1 MKNNNTLNFDPS
13 HWIKKIINTSYF
25 LFSFG
30 IFIALTLF
38 FTTCFTYI
46 KPQEYGI
53 KQINIGIKRGIKD
66 KIYEPGLHFVIPF
79 GIEEM
84 HHFPKNILNLDL
96 TNHSNQNTSF
106 FSDKAANIQTSDG
119 FFVQVDVSILFKIDD
134 PLKVIKTI
142 GPGDLYFYNGILPK
156 AEPVLKE
163 TLGTL
168 TTEEFYN
175 PHLRTEKMFLAK
187 NQLNEELKPKG
198 IAVDQV
204 LIRYF
209 KYSDEIQRNIEEK
222 KLKDQL
228 VFKNQAEARAAMEA
242 ARLKKII
249 EEGEMAV
256 EIELEKGKGYK
267 ERKKGEQE
275 LYQRKVKAN
284 ANLLVKKAEA
294 EKVRQK
300 NAALQG
306 LGSQNLVGLEMA
318 KVLEGIELIIL
329 PSNGKEGF
337 NPFNLEKTR
346 VLFD

>member
-1 MKNNNTLNFDPS
+1 MSQNPLNFDPAK
-13 HWIKKIINTSYF
+13 WIKKIVNTSYF
-25 LFSFG
+25 LISFG
-30 IFIALTLF
+30 IFIAITLF
-38 FTTCFTYI
+38 FSTCFTYI
-46 KPQEYGI
+46 DPQEYGV
-53 KQINIGIKRGIKD
+53 KQINIGLKRGIKE
-66 KIYEPGLHFVIPF
+66 KVYNSGLHFVIPF
-79 GIEEM
+79 GVEEM

-96 TNHSNQNTSF
+96 TNHNSQNTSYF
-106 FSDKAANIQTSDG
+106 NDKAANIQTSDG
-119 FFVQVDVSILFKIDD
+119 FFVEVDVSILFKIED

-142 GPGDLYFYNGILPK
+142 GPGNLYFYNGILPK
-156 AEPVLKE
+156 AEPILKE

-187 NQLNEELKPKG
+187 RKLSYELKEKG

-256 EIELEKGKGYK
+256 EIELEKGNAYK
-267 ERKKGEQE
+267 EIKEGEQE

-294 EKVRQK
+294 ERVRLK